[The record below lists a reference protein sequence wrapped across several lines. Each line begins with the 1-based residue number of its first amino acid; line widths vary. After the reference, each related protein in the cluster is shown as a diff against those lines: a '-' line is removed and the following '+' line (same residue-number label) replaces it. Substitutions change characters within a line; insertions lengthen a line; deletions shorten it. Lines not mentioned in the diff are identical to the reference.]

1 MGMGTFTRVPRGFF
15 NTYRALPLESMTY
28 SENPDDL
35 VPYLSTLVELQRD
48 VREYFGWTESDDIES
63 ARAMLLR
70 VENSSVEKWARH
82 NRAVSLS
89 RLFRRLVIRKARV
102 AILGAAIEPEE
113 ILDILSEPILIVAAD
128 GAAGVISEIPGSL
141 SEKAWSRVACM
152 VSDADGGE
160 GTVQAVRRSIPIFL
174 HAHGDNRQDWE
185 SLLGVAEDQVNPPEL
200 VLTHQTPE
208 RIVGMH
214 NPGGFTDGDRAA
226 CILTALGVSKN
237 QIKMLGTRT
246 DVVGRWSGK
255 TQEQTKIEKLQ
266 WMSRILSIQGLS
278 MD

>member
-1 MGMGTFTRVPRGFF
+1 MGIGTFIRVPRGFF

-28 SENPDDL
+28 SENLDDL
-35 VPYLSTLVELQRD
+35 TPYLSTLVDLQGD

-70 VENSSVEKWARH
+70 VESSSVGKWARH

-160 GTVQAVRRSIPIFL
+160 GTIQAVRRAIPIFL

-200 VLTHQTPE
+200 VLTHQTSE

>member
-1 MGMGTFTRVPRGFF
+1 
-15 NTYRALPLESMTY
+15 MTY
-28 SENPDDL
+28 SEYPDDL
-35 VPYLSTLVELQRD
+35 APSSSTLVDLQGD
-48 VREYFGWTESDDIES
+48 AREYFGWSESDDIDS
-63 ARAMLLR
+63 AREMLLR
-70 VENSSVEKWARH
+70 VEDSTVEKWARH

-89 RLFRRLVIRKARV
+89 RMFRRLVIRKARV

-113 ILDILSEPILIVAAD
+113 IVEILSEPILIVAAD
-128 GAAGVISEIPGSL
+128 GAAGVISEIPDSL
-141 SEKAWSRVACM
+141 SERAWSRVAFM

-160 GTVQAVRRSIPIFL
+160 GTIQAVRRSIPIFL
-174 HAHGDNRQDWE
+174 HAHGDNRRDWNA
-185 SLLGVAEDQVNPPEL
+185 LLEEAEDQANPPEL

-208 RIVGMH
+208 GIPGMH

-226 CILTALGVSKN
+226 CILSALGVSEN

-255 TQEQTKIEKLQ
+255 TQEQTKLEKLQ

-278 MD
+278 TD

>member
-35 VPYLSTLVELQRD
+35 TPYLPTLVELQGD

-255 TQEQTKIEKLQ
+255 TQEQTKTEKLQ

>member
-1 MGMGTFTRVPRGFF
+1 MGIGTFIRVPRGFF

-28 SENPDDL
+28 SENLDDL
-35 VPYLSTLVELQRD
+35 TPYLSTLVDLQGD

-160 GTVQAVRRSIPIFL
+160 GTIQAVRRAIPIFL

-200 VLTHQTPE
+200 VLTHQTSE

>member
-1 MGMGTFTRVPRGFF
+1 MGIGTFTRVPRGFF

-28 SENPDDL
+28 SESPDDL
-35 VPYLSTLVELQRD
+35 APYLSTLVDLQGD

-63 ARAMLLR
+63 ARKMLLR

-89 RLFRRLVIRKARV
+89 RLFRRFVIRKARV

-113 ILDILSEPILIVAAD
+113 IVEILSEPILIVAAD
-128 GAAGVISEIPGSL
+128 GAAGVISEIPDSL

-160 GTVQAVRRSIPIFL
+160 GTIQAVRRSIPIFL

-185 SLLGVAEDQVNPPEL
+185 SLLEVAEDQVNPPEL
-200 VLTHQTPE
+200 VLTHQTSE
-208 RIVGMH
+208 RISGMH